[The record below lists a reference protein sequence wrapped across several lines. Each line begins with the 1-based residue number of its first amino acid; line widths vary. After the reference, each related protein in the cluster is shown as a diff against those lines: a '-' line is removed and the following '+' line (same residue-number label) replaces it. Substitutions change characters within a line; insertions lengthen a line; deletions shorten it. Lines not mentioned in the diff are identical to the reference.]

1 MTDDEIQWAVDTL
14 LADMVARGLC
24 SPQCVAMITAQA
36 APHIYLHW
44 KEDGCTYG
52 RTEFGRGETV
62 AEALENAKEI
72 LEAIPPKADRD
83 KAEFARLL
91 ANAIDKGRAIG
102 VEVEFLNPLTEA
114 MKRLSENALTY
125 QPAPEPILF

>member
-1 MTDDEIQWAVDTL
+1 MDAKQIQDAVNVL
-14 LADMVARGLC
+14 LADMIARGLVKPDC
-24 SPQCVAMITAQA
+24 HASINA
-36 APHIYLHW
+36 ASEPYIYLHW
-44 KEDGCTYG
+44 DEDGYTYG
-52 RTEFGRGETV
+52 RTEIGRGETV

-102 VEVEFLNPLTEA
+102 VEVEFLNPLTET
-114 MKRLSENALTY
+114 MKRLSENALTF
-125 QPAPEPILF
+125 QPA

>member
-1 MTDDEIQWAVDTL
+1 MDAKKIQDAVNAL
-14 LADMVARGLC
+14 LAEMVARGLR

-44 KEDGCTYG
+44 DEDGYTYG
-52 RTEFGRGETV
+52 RTELGRGETV

-102 VEVEFLNPLTEA
+102 VEVEFLNPLTET

-125 QPAPEPILF
+125 QPV

>member
-1 MTDDEIQWAVDTL
+1 MDAKQIQNAVNVM
-14 LADMVARGLC
+14 LADMVARGLR
-24 SPQCVAMITAQA
+24 SPQCTAMIA
-36 APHIYLHW
+36 AEATPSIYLHW
-44 KEDGCTYG
+44 DEDGCTYG
-52 RTEFGRGETV
+52 RTEIGQGDNI
-62 AEALENAKEI
+62 AEALQNAKEI

-102 VEVEFLNPLTEA
+102 VEVEFLNPLTET

-125 QPAPEPILF
+125 QPV

>member
-14 LADMVARGLC
+14 LADMVARGLKA
-24 SPQCVAMITAQA
+24 PQCTAMIA
-36 APHIYLHW
+36 AETPPQIYLHW
-44 KEDGCTYG
+44 DEDGCTYG
-52 RTEFGRGETV
+52 RTELGRGDDI
-62 AEALENAKEI
+62 AEALQNAKEI

-102 VEVEFLNPLTEA
+102 VEVEFLNPLTET
-114 MKRLSENALTY
+114 MKRLSENALTF
-125 QPAPEPILF
+125 QPA